1 MSLLSDFHF
10 IRPLWLLALPAAIL
24 VGFLLYRHLSLASSW
39 KSAIDPDLAQ
49 ALLVQPKQR
58 PTMNPIPLLVLT
70 WIISTLAL
78 AGPTWQKVPQPI
90 LEREDALVIILDLT
104 WSMYSSD
111 VAPNRLTNAKR
122 KITDLLKGRD
132 EGVTALVV
140 FAGDAHAV
148 SPLTDDTKTILAML
162 PALGPEIMPAPG
174 SALAPALAR
183 AEQLFASAEAN

>member
-140 FAGDAHAV
+140 FAGDACTRV
-148 SPLTDDTKTILAML
+148 RSCTRP
-162 PALGPEIMPAPG
+162 
-174 SALAPALAR
+174 SA
-183 AEQLFASAEAN
+183 S